1 MVKLIS
7 LIININNTREICQ
20 YRNEYISP
28 NEIVFVEIWG
38 EPHLVVLKLL
48 LAVLRELSG
57 VQGLNLDC
65 PRTRQVPYLLYF
77 LQSPNY
83 INLNVSLKLFF
94 YIFLTNKNDNL
105 VYHSLSRVIQ

>member
-38 EPHLVVLKLL
+38 GTSSSSTQITLGSAQGTLWGAGIELGLSTYKASTLS
-48 LAVLRELSG
+48 AVLS
-57 VQGLNLDC
+57 
-65 PRTRQVPYLLYF
+65 PVPQL
-77 LQSPNY
+77 
-83 INLNVSLKLFF
+83 
-94 YIFLTNKNDNL
+94 
-105 VYHSLSRVIQ
+105 H